1 VPTVAEISVQSTQ
14 DPNVKAYHT
23 RYEMSSG
30 HEAGVRGSS
39 DELGEFGLL
48 MLEIRGVTQVH
59 VMPYL
64 LLITKGQ
71 MFEWDEI
78 SPKVEDILKGFA
90 KSQRLL
96 LDDAAGQVVGI
107 EKSGS
112 VGISVPAKTDPA
124 ARAGKTSRNRA

>member
-1 VPTVAEISVQSTQ
+1 VPTVAEISVQPTQ

-23 RYEMSSG
+23 RY
-30 HEAGVRGSS
+30 
-39 DELGEFGLL
+39 ELGEFGLL

-78 SPKVEDILKGFA
+78 SPKVEDILKGFG
-90 KSQRLL
+90 R
-96 LDDAAGQVVGI
+96 
-107 EKSGS
+107 
-112 VGISVPAKTDPA
+112 
-124 ARAGKTSRNRA
+124 RNAQGVRESDCSS